1 MIMKKF
7 FICIIFLAAVYMP
20 FSLVALDNNGVD
32 VTIRLYDKRI
42 YYPESEI
49 QILIEISN
57 NTNETYRFKSA
68 HDRRFNVDF
77 NVTTLTNEPVKHS
90 EQFIMARQRNQHIY
104 YRDIDIEPGERF
116 SFVEPLKDYIA
127 IEKPGAY
134 VAQVFY
140 YPELRSAGEVL
151 RSNLISFTVRPSEG
165 PQGIESRIDAETGE
179 ILRREALPPDE
190 VVEYFIRARQMEEWN
205 KFFLYLNVES
215 LMLETP
221 EIRRRYDRS
230 SEAERLSMV
239 QNFREALQSR
249 ETRDEILLI
258 PISFEILET
267 RYTPTQGTVRVREK
281 FQNPDFIEVKEFTYY
296 LNRRDSVWMIV
307 SYDVRNLGSE

>member
-1 MIMKKF
+1 MKKF
-7 FICIIFLAAVYMP
+7 FVCIIFLVTVFMP
-20 FSLVALDNNGVD
+20 VSLVALDNNGVD

-49 QILIEISN
+49 QVLIEISN
-57 NTNETYRFKSA
+57 NTSETFRFKSA

-90 EQFIMARQRNQHIY
+90 EQFITARQRNQHVY
-104 YRDIDIEPGERF
+104 YRDISIEPGERF
-116 SFVEPLKDYIA
+116 SFVESLKDYIA
-127 IEKPGAY
+127 AGKPGAY
-134 VAQVFY
+134 VAQVSY
-140 YPELRSAGEVL
+140 YPELRSSGTAL

-165 PQGIESRIDAETGE
+165 PQGIQSRIDAETGE
-179 ILRREALPPDE
+179 ILRRQPLPPDE
-190 VVEYFIRARQMEEWN
+190 VVEYFIRSRQKEEWN

-215 LMLETP
+215 LMLDTP
-221 EIRRRYDRS
+221 EIRRRYDRAP
-230 SEAERLSMV
+230 EADRLGMV
-239 QNFREALQSR
+239 ENFREALRQR

-258 PISFEILET
+258 PVFFEILET

-281 FQNPDFIEVKEFTYY
+281 FQNPDFIEVKEFVYY
-296 LNRRDSVWMIV
+296 LNRRDDVWLIG